1 VPWCSQVV
9 VVVVV
14 LVGVVVVV
22 VVSAVHYI
30 YIGYIRACG
39 VAWGAAA
46 MRRSGTSALA
56 VAVDVEFNGQ

>member
-1 VPWCSQVV
+1 M
-9 VVVVV
+9 VV
-14 LVGVVVVV
+14 LVGVVIVV